1 MKHYV
6 IVLSLFALISS
17 SYCLFDAG
25 DCGREK
31 TCFVE
36 EDFSRQFSFDQPATG
51 DLLTIEMQA
60 KNSKWVATSFSTDE
74 FLGDDDVISCECEYD
89 LETPDNCSRIIA
101 KDLRLNGRSN
111 YIANHIDAS
120 QSLCVLEAEYVN
132 GEIYCKLEKFIAGLF
147 VCLFVCLLV
156 CLFVY
161 MVIWLFG
168 CLVIWLFVCL
178 FVYSHILY
186 LAADVDN
193 TDEDLTNCLYQFYS
207 SGDSNL
213 KLDRQVLYEPSAP
226 PLRSTSC
233 VEVKLPIG
241 PNIRIVQVS
250 PEKYCFI

>member
-1 MKHYV
+1 MNNRKYLRPNV
-6 IVLSLFALISS
+6 N
-17 SYCLFDAG
+17 
-25 DCGREK
+25 
-31 TCFVE
+31 TCK
-36 EDFSRQFSFDQPATG
+36 SNRC
-51 DLLTIEMQA
+51 
-60 KNSKWVATSFSTDE
+60 E
-74 FLGDDDVISCECEYD
+74 F
-89 LETPDNCSRIIA
+89 
-101 KDLRLNGRSN
+101 
-111 YIANHIDAS
+111 
-120 QSLCVLEAEYVN
+120 VLEAES
-132 GEIYCKLEKFIAGLF
+132 GEIYCKLEKFMQ
-147 VCLFVCLLV
+147 VCLFIWFVY
-156 CLFVY
+156 CLF
-161 MVIWLFG
+161 IWL
-168 CLVIWLFVCL
+168 CLVICLLFVCL